1 MVANAVMF
9 DPYSG
14 TAITLLREENY
25 RSRQDEIQRGIVHYV
40 HAGIPANADLNNEE
54 PIYKQMSLFDS
65 ETGEEIQEK
74 NQKPYE
80 ELEKAIGEKILRYG
94 ILTFRIDPLQY
105 IKDCNLNILNAEGA
119 LIEVVN
125 YDYAIP
131 MNWKDAVPE
140 QDITRFAVSGD
151 FEHGGQIDDM
161 PDLKPRKELKR
172 KDG

>member
-1 MVANAVMF
+1 MIAR
-9 DPYSG
+9 
-14 TAITLLREENY
+14 RE
-25 RSRQDEIQRGIVHYV
+25 RK
-40 HAGIPANADLNNEE
+40 
-54 PIYKQMSLFDS
+54 YKK
-65 ETGEEIQEK
+65 K